1 MVKKILAVS
10 GGVDSMVMLNIIY
23 NSTVKKYGHD
33 FAKEN
38 IIIAHFEHGIRGEE
52 SKLDLEFVKKTANQ
66 LGLRFE
72 FSYGNLGE
80 NTSEAKAREVRYD
93 FLRWIAT
100 KHQGIIYTAH
110 HLDDLVETVI
120 INLKRG
126 TGWRGLAPL
135 DSEGTHRIFLSKE
148 YLMDKQKILAY
159 AKQNNIQWREDS
171 TNKEEKYLRN
181 RIRKYNTVT
190 NEIKKEIYKKWLAQ
204 KELKK
209 EIELGVEEIVIS
221 IAQKIEGG
229 IKYSRN
235 IFKNNVDEAVLT
247 EVLRKIIWNE
257 AKAVVLNKRLN
268 ELVKQIKLLPSGKK
282 TQIAG
287 GINIAL
293 SKDFFWFDSTL

>member
-23 NSTVKKYGHD
+23 NSTVKKYGYD

-52 SKLDLEFVKKTANQ
+52 SKLDLEFVKETANK

-72 FSYGNLGE
+72 FSYGNLGK
-80 NTSEAKAREVRYD
+80 NTSEAKAREVRYN
-93 FLRWIAT
+93 FLRGTAA

-135 DSEGTHRIFLSKE
+135 DSEGTYRIFLSKE
-148 YLMDKQKILAY
+148 YLMDKQKILTY

-181 RIRKYNTVT
+181 RIRKYNIVT
-190 NEIKKEIYKKWLAQ
+190 NEIKKEIYKKWLTQ
-204 KELKK
+204 KELKN
-209 EIELGVEEIVIS
+209 EIELEVEEIVTS

-229 IKYSRN
+229 VKYSRN
-235 IFKNNVDEAVLT
+235 IFKNNVDETVLT

-257 AKAVVLNKRLN
+257 TKTIVLNKRLN
-268 ELVKQIKLLPSGKK
+268 ELARQIKILPSGKK

-287 GINIAL
+287 GINITF

>member
-23 NSTVKKYGHD
+23 NSTVKKYGYD

-52 SKLDLEFVKKTANQ
+52 SKLDLEFVKKTANK

-72 FSYGNLGE
+72 FSYGNLDK
-80 NTSEAKAREVRYD
+80 NTSEAKAREVRYN
-93 FLRWIAT
+93 FLRGIAT
-100 KHQGIIYTAH
+100 KYQGIIYTAH

-126 TGWRGLAPL
+126 TGWRGLVPL

-209 EIELGVEEIVIS
+209 EIELEVEEIVAS
-221 IAQKIEGG
+221 ITQKTEGG
-229 IKYSRN
+229 VKYSRN

-257 AKAVVLNKRLN
+257 AKAVILNKRLN
-268 ELVKQIKLLPSGKK
+268 ELAKQIKLLPSGKK

-287 GINIAL
+287 GINITL